1 MRTATLTRN
10 TKETQIHI
18 ELNLDGNGVYSIGT
32 GIGFF
37 DHMLEQLSRHSGMDL
52 SIQANGDIHI
62 DDHHVVEDVGIA
74 LGQALSEAVGD
85 KKGINR
91 YGYFYCPMDE
101 TLART
106 VIDLSGRPYC
116 VFNAG
121 FQRAKIGTLSAEM
134 IREFFIALSNSLN
147 ANIHVE
153 ILYGVNDHHKS
164 EAIFKSFARAF
175 KQAVTVSGTELPTTK
190 GLL

>member
-10 TKETQIHI
+10 TKETQIRV
-18 ELNLDGNGVYSIGT
+18 EVNLDGTGVYSVGT

-62 DDHHVVEDVGIA
+62 DDHHIIEDVGLA
-74 LGQALSEAVGD
+74 LGQALSEALGD
-85 KKGINR
+85 KKGIGR

-106 VIDLSGRPYC
+106 VVDLSGRPYC
-116 VFNAG
+116 VFNAR
-121 FQRAKIGTLSAEM
+121 FDRAKIGTLSSEM
-134 IREFFIALSNSLN
+134 IREFFIALSNTLK
-147 ANIHVE
+147 ANIHTE
-153 ILYGVNDHHKS
+153 ILYGINDHHKA
-164 EAIFKSFARAF
+164 EALFKSFARAF
-175 KQAVTVSGTELPTTK
+175 RQASALTGEGLPTTK
-190 GLL
+190 GVL